1 MSRVKPALALLC
13 LVLVVA
19 ACGPASHHASG
30 RAPSRA
36 ATTTTTPPARST
48 TSTTGSTSL
57 GYLTG
62 YGATQ
67 AVWYQSHTP
76 DPDGS
81 GFFPR
86 LGNGDDTYTGV
97 QFTNGRAL
105 YYTEHLYPA
114 VPVDVALSSVG
125 DELPFDATVV
135 HNAPSPATNPV
146 CEQVVESSP
155 TLQSAAGVE
164 ALAELRSDTTALDTD
179 AVSEI
184 TFQPFSG
191 PLSSLPS
198 C

>member
-1 MSRVKPALALLC
+1 M
-13 LVLVVA
+13 VA

-30 RAPSRA
+30 PGPSRSS
-36 ATTTTTPPARST
+36 TTTTTARPARST
-48 TSTTGSTSL
+48 TSTTAPASL

-67 AVWYQSHTP
+67 AVWDQSHTA
-76 DPDGS
+76 DPDGA

-86 LGNGDDTYTGV
+86 LGDGDDTYTGV

-105 YYTEHLYPA
+105 SYTEHLYPS
-114 VPVDVALSSVG
+114 VSVDEALSSVG

-135 HNAPSPATNPV
+135 YDEPSPATNPA
-146 CEQVVESSP
+146 CQQVVETSP

-164 ALAELRSDTTALDTD
+164 VLAELQSATPTLDTD

-184 TFQPFSG
+184 SFQPFTG
-191 PLSSLPS
+191 PLSALPP